1 MAVMLRER
9 TTPQVVVIEDQTFLR
24 LGIVRRLSDAG
35 GLEVAGQGG
44 DGLEAERLCS
54 MHRPDV
60 VLLDISLPDTP
71 CAATICRLRRRFPD
85 LRVVLLIDA
94 GQDRRVQEALEA
106 GAVAWVAKDAPPS
119 VLSATI
125 ERALARPLPLPSLE
139 RAPAPPKP
147 EVIACAPSP
156 AGVSRLTERETMVLR
171 MLAADHTNQQIAHQL
186 GIREKTVRNHV
197 WHVYMKLGM
206 ASRGDASRYATGEGL
221 LSA

>member
-1 MAVMLRER
+1 MLRER

-119 VLSATI
+119 VLSAT
-125 ERALARPLPLPSLE
+125 LE